1 MSAFLGHLH
10 PALVHLPIG
19 IILLALSFEW
29 LSHRGAFEYLAP
41 AVRLTYGFGAI
52 AAILA
57 CTTGYLLAEGG
68 GYDSETL
75 ERHRWVG
82 IATAVFSSVRFLAER
97 SKAFQGLPKGIRIL
111 PSLTLLILISV
122 GGHLGGTLTH
132 GSGYLLE
139 GAPAWV
145 RNSLGE
151 EKTAPH
157 SVTLVADVQAARVY
171 DDLVSRILQEK
182 CTGCHGEGKQ
192 KGGLRLDESA
202 RILSGGEHG
211 KVIVS
216 GDPGGSELYRRAMLP
231 LEDDDHMPPKGKPQ
245 LTAAETALLEWWI
258 RNGHDFEK
266 KVRDFPQS
274 TSEKTFL
281 ASFQTG
287 ASSKSAAPPSLLPVE
302 EVEAASASVLQSLGS
317 LGVLIMPL
325 DPSRNYL
332 RVSFQNLERPA
343 DSVAALLSGI
353 REQLLVLDLAGTDLS
368 DAGCSPLSELP
379 NLRRLNLTDTRITDA
394 GLTRLAT
401 LTELEVLNLNG
412 TYITGNGLRAIA
424 SVKKLRNL
432 YLFRTRVNAAEV
444 AALAGTLPST
454 RIDTG
459 NYRLPLLEGDTSE
472 VTVPPKAK

>member
-1 MSAFLGHLH
+1 MSEFLGHLH

-68 GYDSETL
+68 GYDSVTL

-82 IATAVFSSVRFLAER
+82 IATAVFSSARFLADG
-97 SKAFQGLPKGIRIL
+97 SKALQGLPKGIRIL

-122 GGHLGGTLTH
+122 GGHLGGSLTH

-145 RNSLGE
+145 RNGLGE
-151 EKTAPH
+151 EKTSPTAII
-157 SVTLVADVQAARVY
+157 ADVQEARVY
-171 DDLVSRILQEK
+171 EDLVSRILQEK
-182 CTGCHGEGKQ
+182 CTGCHGVGKQ

-202 RILSGGEHG
+202 RILTGGEHG
-211 KVIVS
+211 KVIVA
-216 GDPGGSELYRRAMLP
+216 GDPGGSEMYRRAMLP
-231 LEDDDHMPPKGKPQ
+231 MEDDDHMPPKGKPQ

-266 KVRDFPQS
+266 KVRDIPQS
-274 TSEKTFL
+274 ASEKTFL

-287 ASSKSAAPPSLLPVE
+287 ASSTSAAPPSLLPIE
-302 EVEAASASVLQSLGS
+302 EVEAASPSVLLSLGS
-317 LGVLIMPL
+317 LGVLVMPL

-343 DSVAALLSGI
+343 DSVAALLKGV
-353 REQLLVLDLAGTDLS
+353 RDQVLVLDLAGSDLS
-368 DAGCSPLSELP
+368 DAGCTPLAELR
-379 NLRRLNLTDTRITDA
+379 NLRRLNLTHTRITDA

-401 LTELEVLNLNG
+401 LTELEELNLNG
-412 TYITGNGLRAIA
+412 TDITGDGLRSIA
-424 SVKKLRNL
+424 SLKKLRNL

-444 AALAGTLPST
+444 AALARTLPST

-472 VTVPPKAK
+472 VTMPPKAK